1 MQEKDRLEGEA
12 SEEKAETTG
21 SSSCSSI
28 MSLADVER
36 LTTKATSLM
45 DESGSVGGGGSCF
58 MYLPGLRH
66 RGRALLVTELDQM
79 DKKELTAGQLIRLLA
94 YYHSVPRKAAA
105 KNGLV
110 FLVIGKPEEFPEAFA
125 LIQQLLHHYLVRSM
139 SRPLYYYT

>member
-1 MQEKDRLEGEA
+1 MREKDRLEGEA
-12 SEEKAETTG
+12 EEKAETTG

-36 LTTKATSLM
+36 LTTTTSLM
-45 DESGSVGGGGSCF
+45 DESGSVGGGSCF

-125 LIQQLLHHYLVRSM
+125 LIQQLLVHYLVRSM
-139 SRPLYYYT
+139 LRPS

>member
-1 MQEKDRLEGEA
+1 MREKDRLEGEA
-12 SEEKAETTG
+12 EEKAETTG

-36 LTTKATSLM
+36 LTTTTSLM
-45 DESGSVGGGGSCF
+45 DESGSVGGSGSCF

-125 LIQQLLHHYLVRSM
+125 LIQQLLVHYLVRSM
-139 SRPLYYYT
+139 LRPS